1 MKRSLFKSFS
11 ILLIVIVVLITLATT
26 LNFYESYKSIH
37 EKKLLDI
44 LEFLKN
50 TGFEDES
57 YNEKFD
63 IAKKSFR
70 GIRFTLIDANGNVLY
85 DTDEAAA
92 KMEPHGE
99 RKEIVEAM
107 DLGKGSDIRKSS
119 TLGENFYYFATRL
132 DNGNVLR
139 ISEMQNN
146 IYNSFKESI
155 IPVIFILFV
164 ALVASFFMIN
174 HISNRV
180 VNDLGE
186 QFKMISRGRNS
197 EDEFPELYPI
207 KRIVKEKQDELNDK
221 LDNLREYQDTIQI
234 IFRNMQDGFMFIDN
248 VNRVEMLN
256 GKAIKLLGKEKNEGY
271 MDKSVFYLIRD
282 EKLIDVLSEKD
293 SKKEVKI
300 ETEIDDRKLMIIVTP
315 VLSNDNLFGRII
327 VIRDVTEDSILE
339 RERREFTSNVTHEL
353 KTPLTSINGYA
364 EMLTNNM
371 VKESDVPKIGEM
383 ILKSGNRM
391 LALVEKILSL
401 SKVEEQKNN
410 KTEDID
416 VKKLIC
422 DISESLGAKAKVKN
436 ITIDTKLDEVEYNG
450 VREVLEETI
459 YNLIDNAIKYGKEHG
474 RIWVELLSRE
484 KGFKFVVKD
493 DGIGIDDEDKE
504 KIFQRFYTADKSR
517 NRSDASGIGLSIV
530 KHGVSV
536 MGGTVILESQLGK
549 GSTFEVFIPYKK
561 NN

>member
-57 YNEKFD
+57 YSEKFD

-70 GIRFTLIDANGNVLY
+70 GIRFTLIDPNGNVLY

-92 KMEPHGE
+92 KMESHGE

-107 DLGKGSDIRKSS
+107 DLGKGSDVRKST

-132 DNGNVLR
+132 QNGNILR

-146 IYNSFKESI
+146 IYSSFKESI
-155 IPVIFILFV
+155 IPVIFILFI

-174 HISNRV
+174 HISNKV
-180 VNDLGE
+180 VNNLGE
-186 QFKMISRGRNS
+186 QFKMISRGRNVD
-197 EDEFPELYPI
+197 DEFPELYPI

-256 GKAIKLLGKEKNEGY
+256 AKAISLLGKEKNEGY

-282 EKLIDVLSEKD
+282 EKLIDILAEKD

-391 LALVEKILSL
+391 LTLVEKILSL

-416 VKKLIC
+416 VRQLMG
-422 DISESLGAKAKVKN
+422 DITESLKAKANNKG
-436 ITIDTKLDEVEYNG
+436 ITIYTKLDDVMYNG

-459 YNLIDNAIKYGKEHG
+459 YNLVDNAIKYGKQDG
-474 RIWVELLSRE
+474 KIWVDLVARE
-484 KGFKFVVKD
+484 KGFKFIVKD

-530 KHGVSV
+530 KHGVNV
-536 MGGTVILESQLGK
+536 MNGTVILESQLGE
-549 GSTFEVFIPYKK
+549 GSTFEVFIPY

>member
-70 GIRFTLIDANGNVLY
+70 GIRFTLIDPNGNVLY
-85 DTDEAAA
+85 DTDEAAR
-92 KMEPHGE
+92 KMEPHGQ
-99 RKEIVEAM
+99 RKEIVEAK
-107 DLGKGSDIRKSS
+107 DLGKGSDVRKST

-132 DNGNVLR
+132 DNGNILR

-174 HISNRV
+174 HISNKV
-180 VNDLGE
+180 VNNLGE
-186 QFKMISRGRNS
+186 QFKMISRGRNAD
-197 EDEFPELYPI
+197 DEFPELYPI

-256 GKAIKLLGKEKNEGY
+256 AKAISLLGKEKNEGY

-282 EKLIDVLSEKD
+282 EKLIDILAEKD

-315 VLSNDNLFGRII
+315 VLSNGNLFGRII

-391 LALVEKILSL
+391 LTLVEKILSL

-416 VKKLIC
+416 VRQLMS
-422 DISESLGAKAKVKN
+422 DITESLKAKASNKG
-436 ITIDTKLDEVEYNG
+436 ITIDTKLDDVNYNG

-459 YNLIDNAIKYGKEHG
+459 YNLVDNAIKYGRDNGK
-474 RIWVELLSRE
+474 IWVELIARQ
-484 KGFKFVVKD
+484 KGFKFIVKD

-530 KHGVSV
+530 KHGVNV
-536 MGGTVILESQLGK
+536 MNGTVILESQLGK
-549 GSTFEVFIPYKK
+549 GSTFEVFIPYK
-561 NN
+561 N